1 VADRQ
6 REKTSMRIKPNKTI
20 LQGKVDRIEKT
31 ADGWGANV
39 HFTVKKSKPA
49 KGFQDFLQ
57 ALPGSVVT
65 VFAAEPDAIK
75 PGRSYTLTASVL
87 GGPRGER
94 VIVEKVDP
102 DAA

>member
-1 VADRQ
+1 
-6 REKTSMRIKPNKTI
+6 MRIKPNKTI
-20 LQGKVDRIEKT
+20 LEGKVNRIEKT

-57 ALPGSVVT
+57 APPGSVVT